1 MSSQLMISPR
11 KMIRDVINMKKLALA
26 LLLSF
31 LSVSYGAEKPNII
44 FILAD
49 DMGYGDCSINNPESK
64 ILTPNIDRLAK
75 AGVRFTDAHSAA
87 AVCTPSR
94 YGLLSGTCPARTDIN
109 NFTAASGPVIAP
121 DEATIADLLKAQGYA
136 THMIGKWH
144 LGFEGG
150 TRAFDFSKPLT
161 GGPLDC
167 GFDTYYGIN
176 KAPSSPPYFY
186 IRDREADAKPDG
198 YIESNGEKGM
208 DRRKVYREGEAAP
221 GFKPE
226 EVTER
231 MCREAVRII
240 RDYGESDKKQ
250 PFFLYYA
257 LTSPHSPWL
266 PSEKFKGKS
275 EAGMYGDFIV
285 QLDDEVG
292 RITKALE
299 KSGLEE
305 DTLIIFTSDNGPM
318 WMEGDKKKF
327 GHHACGV
334 LKGHK
339 ASPNEGGH
347 RVPFIARW
355 PGNISAGTVSETTL
369 NFTDVFATLAE
380 MFDVDSKKEYP
391 SMAKDSFSFYQALF
405 EPEKRISRPPMIVG
419 NYSLRMDDWKLVARK
434 RGKKGGIPVST
445 DINIYNLAEDL
456 SEQNDLA
463 LSKPERLQA
472 MYDKYRDFL
481 ESRELE
487 PDGSEKTKRTS
498 KLKRSPKTVP
508 NIVLMMSDDQ
518 GWGETSYNGHP
529 QLKTPVLDE
538 MAATGLRLDRFY
550 AASPVCTPT
559 RASVLTGR
567 HANRMGAFGA
577 NWSIRPEEIT
587 LGSLLKATGYR
598 TAHYGKWHVGAVKKE
613 SPLSPKA
620 LGFDESLSHD
630 NFFEMN
636 PVLSRNGNSP
646 ERITGEGS
654 AILVKEALDFA
665 RRSSSEEAPF
675 FIVIW
680 FGSPH
685 SPYECS
691 EEDSAPYRELGED
704 LSRRYGEIAAMDRA
718 IGKFRDGLDLIGERS
733 NTLIWFNSD
742 NGMTTEMIP
751 KEQQANMFNGGL
763 RGTKSHMTEGGLR
776 VPAMIEW
783 PAVITEARR
792 SSVPCVTS
800 DILPTL
806 LDIVQIAHPRP
817 ERPLDGISLKTLIV
831 DGTMKERPKPIG
843 FSGYNWKAELKNKP
857 WLADRHLNEF
867 ITETAPKKPAQTKRK
882 AYFKNHR
889 HPVAGTE
896 FEKTRA
902 WIDNRYKLL
911 FPKSSDAS
919 YELYDIVSDKE
930 ESHDLAS
937 EHPEIV
943 ERMVEE
949 LRTWQLSVE
958 KSLTGAD
965 YR

>member
-1 MSSQLMISPR
+1 MKLT
-11 KMIRDVINMKKLALA
+11 IRLTSLLIALA
-26 LLLSF
+26 VALPLR
-31 LSVSYGAEKPNII
+31 AADKPNII

-64 ILTPNIDRLAK
+64 ILTPNIDQLAK
-75 AGVRFTDAHSAA
+75 MGVRFTDAHSAA

-109 NFTAASGPVIAP
+109 NFTAGRGPVIDP
-121 DEATIADLLKAQGYA
+121 DEITIADLLKEQGYA

-150 TRAFDFSKPLT
+150 RAFDFSKPLT

-167 GFDTYYGIN
+167 GFDSYFGVN

-186 IRDREADAKPDG
+186 IRDREPVAKPEGSIDG
-198 YIESNGEKGM
+198 NEGKGM
-208 DRRKVYREGEAAP
+208 DRREIYRKGEAAP

-226 EVTER
+226 EITEV
-231 MCREAVRII
+231 MCHEAVKVI

-275 EAGMYGDFIV
+275 EAGNYGDFIV

-292 RITKALE
+292 RVAKALKE
-299 KSGLEE
+299 TGLEK
-305 DTLIIFTSDNGPM
+305 DTLIIFSSDNGPM
-318 WMEGDKKKF
+318 WMNGDKEKF

-355 PGNISAGTVSETTL
+355 PGKIAPGTVSGSTI
-369 NFTDVFATLAE
+369 NFTDFFATLAE
-380 MFDVDSKKEYP
+380 MFEVNSQKKYP
-391 SMAKDSFSFYQALF
+391 GMARDSFSFYPALF
-405 EPEKRISRPPMIVG
+405 EPEKRIPRPPMIVG

-434 RGKKGGIPVST
+434 AGKKGGIPAIT
-445 DINIYNLAEDL
+445 DVKTYNLAEDI

-463 LSKPERLQA
+463 TSSPERLQE
-472 MYDKYRDFL
+472 MYDHYKSFL
-481 ESRELE
+481 ENRKLT
-487 PDGSEKTKRTS
+487 PDAPEKKTGKQGRSKSQRKSTKPTAKVVGAA
-498 KLKRSPKTVP
+498 KLP

-529 QLKTPVLDE
+529 QLKTPILDE
-538 MAATGLRLDRFY
+538 MAATGLRFDRFY

-577 NWSIRPEEIT
+577 NWSIRPEEVT
-587 LGSLLKATGYR
+587 LGPLLKAAGYR
-598 TAHYGKWHVGAVKKE
+598 TAHYGKWHVGAVKKD

-636 PVLSRNGNSP
+636 PALSRNGNSP
-646 ERITGEGS
+646 ERINGEGS
-654 AILVKEALDFA
+654 EILVKEALDFV
-665 RRSSSEEAPF
+665 RRSSSEDAPF
-675 FIVIW
+675 FVVIW

-691 EEDSAPYRELGED
+691 EEDSAPYRDLGED
-704 LSRRYGEIAAMDRA
+704 LSRRYGEIVAMDRA
-718 IGKFRDGLDLIGERS
+718 IGQFRDGLDRIGERA

-751 KEQQANMFNGGL
+751 REQQANMFNGGL
-763 RGTKSHMTEGGLR
+763 RGTKSHMNEGGLR
-776 VPAMIEW
+776 VPALIEW
-783 PAVITEARR
+783 PAMITDARN

-806 LDIVQIAHPRP
+806 LNILQIAHPNP
-817 ERPLDGISLKTLIV
+817 ERPLDGISLKTLVV

-843 FSGYNWKAELKNKP
+843 FSGYDWKAEQENEP
-857 WLADRHLNEF
+857 WLADRSLNEF
-867 ITETAPKKPAQTKRK
+867 ITETAKKNPTQTKRMTS
-882 AYFKNHR
+882 FKNHR
-889 HPVAGTE
+889 HPVVKTE
-896 FEKTRA
+896 FDKSRA

-911 FPKSSDAS
+911 FPRGGNAS
-919 YELYDIVSDKE
+919 FELYDIVADKE

-937 EHPEIV
+937 GNPEIV
-943 ERMVEE
+943 ERMAAE
-949 LRTWQLSVE
+949 LRAWQLSVE